1 MILFINLV
9 LYLCPVLISGHGN
22 MVAPPSWF
30 DVGGKG
36 GLSTWARCADN
47 GYEAGGCM
55 WFTNQT
61 FISGEPT
68 LPEEF
73 RTYQD
78 IDWNGMKFDFTKVF
92 LISLNYIQE

>member
-1 MILFINLV
+1 MIYYLLMIVWVNIV
-9 LYLCPVLISGHGN
+9 LYLCPALVRGHGN
-22 MVAPPSWF
+22 MVAPASWF

-36 GLSTWARCADN
+36 GLATWARCADN

-68 LPEEF
+68 LPEDL

-78 IDWNGMKFDFTKVF
+78 IEINGMKFDFTKVR
-92 LISLNYIQE
+92 N